1 MHVRRRLTPL
11 SLLVLSLVPC
21 LAATASPAG
30 AADAKPT
37 RAERKAEKEAI
48 AKLPQKY
55 RDWLQT
61 VDLLITEQEIATFV
75 SLDKDYERDAF
86 IKRFWASRNPYH
98 SGSRNQVQERWEQR
112 IELARTLF
120 GTLSDDRARVLL
132 LN

>member
-1 MHVRRRLTPL
+1 MHARRRLTILP
-11 SLLVLSLVPC
+11 LLVLFLMPC
-21 LAATASPAG
+21 LPAPAA

-61 VDLLITEQEIATFV
+61 VDLLITDQEVATFAG
-75 SLDKDYERDAF
+75 LDKDYERDAF
-86 IKRFWASRNPYH
+86 IKRFWAARNPYH
-98 SGSRNQVQERWEQR
+98 SGSRNLVQERWEQR

-120 GTLSDDRARVLL
+120 GSLTDDRARVLL